1 MEFILETNNIEKTFP
16 EVQALKGVSI
26 KIKKGE
32 VHALLGEN
40 GAGKSTFVKIIAG
53 AQTADPGGEIIY
65 KGQKVNIANPIQA
78 MKMGI
83 SVIYQEFNLIPYLSV
98 AENIFLGREPT
109 HPWGGINWK
118 ELNEKTAK
126 LIEPLGLNVDP
137 ATRVEELGV
146 AQKQMVEI
154 AKALSHET
162 ELLFMDEPTASL
174 TEEEIKKL
182 FTIIEDLKSKG
193 VSIVYISHHL
203 DEIFQIGDSL
213 TVFRDGEWIGTKAT
227 KEVSMD
233 ELIQM
238 MVGRKLTDL
247 FPARDVETT
256 DEILLEVNNISR
268 GEAVR
273 DVSFKLHKGEI
284 LGFAGLMGAGR
295 TEVMR
300 ILFGADGKD
309 SAEIII
315 KGKKV
320 QINSPSESL
329 KEGLALVPE
338 DRKEEGLVLDL
349 PVNFNTT
356 LGNING
362 VCKHNFFIDHRKEY
376 EVVEGYI
383 KDMNIKTPSQTQVVR
398 FLSGG
403 NQQKVVVAKWLF
415 IPSHIVIFDDPTRGI
430 DIGAKFE
437 IYKLMNKLVE
447 EGIGVILVSSDLPEV
462 MGMSDR
468 IAVMKEGRI
477 TGILEKKEFS
487 QETIMKYATGG

>member
-1 MEFILETNNIEKTFP
+1 MEFILEAHNIEKTFP

-26 KIKKGE
+26 QIKRGE

-53 AQTADPGGEIIY
+53 AQTADPGGEITY
-65 KGQKVNIANPIQA
+65 KGKKVNITNPIQA

-109 HPWGGINWK
+109 YPWGGINWK
-118 ELNEKTAK
+118 ELNERTVK
-126 LIEPLGLNVDP
+126 LIEPLGLNVP
-137 ATRVEELGV
+137 PVTRVEELGV

-182 FTIIEDLKSKG
+182 FAIISDLKSKG

-203 DEIFQIGDSL
+203 DEIFQITDSL
-213 TVFRDGEWIGTKAT
+213 TVFRDGEWIGTKTT

-247 FPARDVETT
+247 FPPRDVEISS
-256 DEILLEVNNISR
+256 EILLEVSNVSR

-300 ILFGADGKD
+300 ILFGADEKD
-309 SAEIII
+309 SADITI

-320 QINSPSESL
+320 QINTPSESL

-383 KDMNIKTPSQTQVVR
+383 KDMNIKTPSQDQVVR

-437 IYKLMNKLVE
+437 IYKLMNKLVA
-447 EGIGVILVSSDLPEV
+447 EGVGVILVSSDLPEV

-477 TGILEKKEFS
+477 TGILKKNEFS

>member
-1 MEFILETNNIEKTFP
+1 MEFILEANKIEKTFP

-53 AQTADPGGEIIY
+53 AQTADSGGEIIY
-65 KGQKVNIANPIQA
+65 KGKKVNITNPIQA
-78 MKMGI
+78 IKMGI

-109 HPWGGINWK
+109 TPWGGINWK
-118 ELNEKTAK
+118 KLNEKTSK
-126 LIEPLGLNVDP
+126 LIEPLGLHVDP
-137 ATRVEELGV
+137 TTRVEDLGV

-203 DEIFQIGDSL
+203 EEIFQIADSL

-247 FPARDVETT
+247 FPARDVKIT
-256 DEILLEVNNISR
+256 DDILLEVKNVSR
-268 GEAVR
+268 GEVVR
-273 DVSFKLHKGEI
+273 DVSFQLYQGEI

-300 ILFGADGKD
+300 ILFGADEKD
-309 SAEIII
+309 SADIII

-329 KEGLALVPE
+329 REGLALVPE
-338 DRKEEGLVLDL
+338 DRKDQGLVLDL

-383 KDMNIKTPSQTQVVR
+383 KDMNIKTPSQSQIVR

-437 IYKLMNKLVE
+437 IYKLMNRLVAD
-447 EGIGVILVSSDLPEV
+447 GIGVILVSSDLPEV

-477 TGILEKKEFS
+477 TGILNKNEFS

>member
-1 MEFILETNNIEKTFP
+1 MENILEAKNIEKTFP
-16 EVQALKGVSI
+16 EVKALKGVSLE
-26 KIKKGE
+26 IKKGE

-53 AQTADPGGEIIY
+53 AQTADAGGEIIY
-65 KGQKVNIANPIQA
+65 KGKKVNITNPIQA

-83 SVIYQEFNLIPYLSV
+83 SVIYQEFNLIPYLSI

-118 ELNEKTAK
+118 ELNQRAKK
-126 LIEPLGLNVDP
+126 LIEPLGLYVDP
-137 ATRVEELGV
+137 STRVEDLGV
-146 AQKQMVEI
+146 AHKQMVEI

-174 TEEEIKKL
+174 TEGEIEKL
-182 FTIIEDLKSKG
+182 FTIIRDLKSKG

-203 DEIFQIGDSL
+203 EEIFEITDTI
-213 TVFRDGEWIGTKAT
+213 TVFRDGEYIGTKAT
-227 KEVSMD
+227 KEIDMD

-238 MVGRKLTDL
+238 MVGRKLVDL
-247 FPARDVETT
+247 FPKRDVEIT
-256 DEILLEVNNISR
+256 DDILLEVDNISR
-268 GEAVR
+268 GEEVQN
-273 DVSFKLHKGEI
+273 VGFKLHKGEI

-300 ILFGADGKD
+300 ILFGADKKD
-309 SAEIII
+309 SANIKI
-315 KGKKV
+315 KGKEVK
-320 QINSPSESL
+320 INSPVDAL
-329 KEGLALVPE
+329 REGFALVPE
-338 DRKEEGLVLDL
+338 DRKDQGLVLEL
-349 PVNFNTT
+349 PVDFNTT

-362 VCKHNFFIDHRKEY
+362 VCKHNFFIDHKREH
-376 EVVEGYI
+376 EVVAGYI
-383 KDMNIKTPSQTQVVR
+383 KDMNIKTPSHYQVVK

-415 IPSHIVIFDDPTRGI
+415 IPSHIIVFDDPTRGI
-430 DIGAKFE
+430 DIGAKYE
-437 IYKLMNKLVE
+437 IYKLMNRLVA
-447 EGIGVILVSSDLPEV
+447 EGIGVILVSSDLPEA

-468 IAVMKEGRI
+468 IAVMREGRI
-477 TGILEKKEFS
+477 TKILDKEEFS